1 MGVIMNKLFL
11 VVAMASGLALGTAN
25 AKDSG
30 HGTITFTG
38 SIIDAPCSITSETA
52 NQTVDLNEVS
62 NVALKDGGTSNPK
75 PFVIKLEQCDISTL
89 KTVKTTFSG
98 AASAGNPDLLGIT
111 GTAKGASIAITD
123 GSGTVIKLGQAS
135 KAQTLLEG
143 NNTLEFSAYLQGDGG
158 SAVIVPGTFQS
169 VADFRL
175 DYQ

>member
-1 MGVIMNKLFL
+1 MNKLFL
-11 VVAMASGLALGTAN
+11 VAAMASGLTFGTAN
-25 AKDSG
+25 AADSG

-62 NVALKDGGTSNPK
+62 NVALKDGGTSEPK
-75 PFVIKLEQCDISTL
+75 PFFIKLTQCNIETF

-123 GSGTVIKLGQAS
+123 GSGTLITLGQPS

-158 SAVIVPGTFQS
+158 SAAIVPGSFQS